1 MVWRRLCWV
10 ALLLRRFRNRDLCIC
25 GPSGLALVAVGL
37 SMAQAAPASAAC
49 VVPAGT
55 ADGFD
60 KETAGSRAQRA
71 LDDHIQ
77 QYMAENHLEAITIGA
92 MRAEPPPC
100 WRAG

>member
-1 MVWRRLCWV
+1 MVWRRLRWV

-37 SMAQAAPASAAC
+37 CMAAPASAAC

-60 KETAGSRAQRA
+60 KETAVSRAQRA

-92 MRAEPPPC
+92 MRAEPQPC